1 MAGEIITGLDIGT
14 TKIAMLIGER
24 TDTGLNI
31 LGFGMSPTDGLRRG
45 VVVNMDKTTRSIK
58 QAIEAAEHT
67 AGVQTGA
74 VYVGIAGEH
83 IESVNSRGAIAIPRT
98 DHGITQKDIA
108 RVFEAASALQIP
120 MDRQVIHTLAQEF
133 IVDDQRGIPDPDGLY
148 GVRLEVLVH
157 IVTGAITSKQNL
169 YKCIKRAGLEVKD
182 LVLDSFASSFAVLS
196 SDEKELGVI
205 LLDLGG
211 GTTDLAI
218 FHEGSIRHSAVIPIG
233 GKNLTSDIAIGL
245 RTPLERAEEIKQ
257 NHCRAIF
264 SRSDEDAHIEVP
276 GVGGRPQRKVSQ
288 EQLASIVGPRMEE
301 IFSFAHREMKRSG
314 YDDHMG
320 AGVVLTGGGALMP
333 GTVELAEQVFGI
345 PAKIGIPDGHIGL
358 VNEEKAPMFAT
369 GIGLM
374 LYALESPER
383 KEWTTSGGT
392 GLFDRL
398 YDRMKGWFE
407 DMS

>member
-1 MAGEIITGLDIGT
+1 VAGEIITGLDIGT

-83 IESVNSRGAIAIPRT
+83 IESVNSRGAIAISRT

-133 IVDDQRGIPDPDGLY
+133 IVDEQRGIPDPDGLY

-218 FHEGSIRHSAVIPIG
+218 FYEGSIRHSAVIPIG

-245 RTPLERAEEIKQ
+245 RTPLERAEEIKL

-314 YDDHMG
+314 YDDHIG

-358 VNEEKAPMFAT
+358 VDEEKAPMFAT

-407 DMS
+407 NMS

>member
-1 MAGEIITGLDIGT
+1 
-14 TKIAMLIGER
+14 MLIGER

-83 IESVNSRGAIAIPRT
+83 IESVNSRGAIAISRT

-169 YKCIKRAGLEVKD
+169 YKCINRAGLEVKD

-218 FHEGSIRHSAVIPIG
+218 FYEGSIRHSAVIPIG

-245 RTPLERAEEIKQ
+245 RTPLERAEEIKL

-314 YDDHMG
+314 YDDHIG

-358 VNEEKAPMFAT
+358 VDEEKAPMFAT

-398 YDRMKGWFE
+398 YDRMKSWFE
-407 DMS
+407 NMS

>member
-1 MAGEIITGLDIGT
+1 VAGEIITGLDIGT

-83 IESVNSRGAIAIPRT
+83 IESVNSKGAIAISRT

-218 FHEGSIRHSAVIPIG
+218 FYEGSIRHSAVIPIG

-245 RTPLERAEEIKQ
+245 RTPLERAEEIKL

-276 GVGGRPQRKVSQ
+276 GVGGRPQRKVSK

-314 YDDHMG
+314 YDDHIG

-358 VNEEKAPMFAT
+358 VDEEKAPMFAT

-407 DMS
+407 NMS

>member
-83 IESVNSRGAIAIPRT
+83 IESVNSRGAIAISRT

-169 YKCIKRAGLEVKD
+169 YKIRLFKQLLMQSKKTFRHGTIVQ
-182 LVLDSFASSFAVLS
+182 VL
-196 SDEKELGVI
+196 
-205 LLDLGG
+205 LL
-211 GTTDLAI
+211 I
-218 FHEGSIRHSAVIPIG
+218 
-233 GKNLTSDIAIGL
+233 
-245 RTPLERAEEIKQ
+245 
-257 NHCRAIF
+257 
-264 SRSDEDAHIEVP
+264 
-276 GVGGRPQRKVSQ
+276 
-288 EQLASIVGPRMEE
+288 
-301 IFSFAHREMKRSG
+301 
-314 YDDHMG
+314 
-320 AGVVLTGGGALMP
+320 
-333 GTVELAEQVFGI
+333 
-345 PAKIGIPDGHIGL
+345 
-358 VNEEKAPMFAT
+358 
-369 GIGLM
+369 
-374 LYALESPER
+374 
-383 KEWTTSGGT
+383 
-392 GLFDRL
+392 
-398 YDRMKGWFE
+398 
-407 DMS
+407 

>member
-83 IESVNSRGAIAIPRT
+83 IESVNSQGAIAIPRT

-108 RVFEAASALQIP
+108 RVMEAASALQIP

-133 IVDDQRGIPDPDGLY
+133 RIDDQRGIPDPDGLY
-148 GVRLEVLVH
+148 GVRLEVFVH

-169 YKCIKRAGLEVKD
+169 HKCIERAGLEVKD
-182 LVLDSFASSFAVLS
+182 FVLDSFASSFAVLS

-257 NHCRAIF
+257 NHCRAIL
-264 SRSDEDAHIEVP
+264 SKSDEDAHIEVP

-314 YDDHMG
+314 YDDHIG
-320 AGVVLTGGGALMP
+320 A
-333 GTVELAEQVFGI
+333 
-345 PAKIGIPDGHIGL
+345 
-358 VNEEKAPMFAT
+358 
-369 GIGLM
+369 
-374 LYALESPER
+374 
-383 KEWTTSGGT
+383 
-392 GLFDRL
+392 
-398 YDRMKGWFE
+398 
-407 DMS
+407 